1 MSVFL
6 FHLLGLLSFLVCV
19 PTEAVPDEG
28 EATTKTFVNSSCPVE
43 IIHTVSPYWTS
54 NYTDGGELEKALQ
67 DIVEVIALQEQTLNS
82 LLLNVSNFNQTEEQ
96 TAMNQ
101 KEVFPKLMSDLV
113 KLSHEEED
121 VLPHHNQSHYDEVG
135 NNDTEEYEK
144 YLRIIRDKTQHM
156 DHMVNILEIN
166 LQLFEPDVGLTKEI
180 KNNNTSEVNSVRCV
194 IDKYR
199 SCIKLLNCTIEDM
212 SEVLNVEY
220 FLEFRMKFHLL
231 CHRLCDDETLND
243 HNDGKSKSDV
253 LFLTM
258 GIIFFILGVI
268 GNSVL
273 LLIFSR
279 HKEMRTAPNLIILNL
294 TITDMLDL
302 LCNFLLFYL
311 SQFNEYFVFGTI
323 MCHMY
328 LLVCYTVVYAS
339 IYSVLAMYV
348 QRCVVLTRISN
359 PQASSRPT
367 RRKLY
372 CALMLIIV
380 WVISIILAIYP
391 LGYTITNKGCGTD
404 WDNRDFMR
412 TFRLRELILI
422 FVIPFIVIAIS
433 SCLTARVLNRSIP
446 GESIGLEEVRR
457 GRVLSSKV
465 VIALTFVFTF
475 SYGTHNV
482 LLCINEYLIDTPNKL
497 RLTIYITYI
506 LTFTDACF
514 NPIALFVTSSIFRRY
529 MKKYL
534 LFWKSSSYAK
544 INAVTHTANARIQ
557 NTGV

>member
-1 MSVFL
+1 MLTLIHTSVFL
-6 FHLLGLLSFLVCV
+6 VHLLGLLSFLVYI
-19 PTEAVPDEG
+19 PSTDGG
-28 EATTKTFVNSSCPVE
+28 EATFINSSCPVE

-54 NYTDGGELEKALQ
+54 NDTDKGELEKALQ
-67 DIVEVIALQEQTLNS
+67 DIVEVIALQEETLNS
-82 LLLNVSNFNQTEEQ
+82 LLLNVSNFNQSEEQ

-101 KEVFPKLMSDLV
+101 KEVFPELLYDFV
-113 KLSHEEED
+113 KLSHEEEG
-121 VLPHHNQSHYDEVG
+121 VLTHPNQSHYAEVG

-166 LQLFEPDVGLTKEI
+166 LQLFEPDVGLTKETKQI
-180 KNNNTSEVNSVRCV
+180 NNTSEVNSMRGV
-194 IDKYR
+194 IDNYR
-199 SCIKLLNCTIEDM
+199 SCIKLLNSTIEDM
-212 SEVLNVEY
+212 SEILNVEY
-220 FLEFRMKFHLL
+220 FVEFRMKFHLHCHKL
-231 CHRLCDDETLND
+231 CETLND
-243 HNDGKSKSDV
+243 HHDDGNSKLGV

-258 GIIFFILGVI
+258 GIVFFILGVI

-279 HKEMRTAPNLIILNL
+279 HKEMRTVPNLIILNL
-294 TITDMLDL
+294 TITDILNI
-302 LCNFLLFYL
+302 LCNNLLFYL
-311 SQFNEYFVFGTI
+311 FQLSEYWIFGII
-323 MCHMY
+323 MCQMY

-391 LGYTITNKGCGTD
+391 LGYTITDKGCGTD

-412 TFRLRELILI
+412 TFRLRELFLI

-465 VIALTFVFTF
+465 IIALTFVFTF

-497 RLTIYITYI
+497 RLTTFITYI
-506 LTFTDACF
+506 LTFANACF
-514 NPIALFVTSSIFRRY
+514 NPIALFVTSSTFRRY

-534 LFWKSSSYAK
+534 LFWKSSSNSK
-544 INAVTHTANARIQ
+544 INAVTHAANVKTQ
-557 NTGV
+557 NTRV